1 MTKAL
6 SNTGLSDSD
15 LKIIQDTVASIA
27 EIDQVILF
35 GSRAKATYKLG
46 SDVDLVIKSKD
57 MNDHSA
63 NLVAELLNEQS
74 PLPYFFDVLT
84 YSCIHEPKL
93 LEHIDRVGILLF
105 DRIDKAHSSTG

>member
-63 NLVAELLNEQS
+63 NLVAELLNEES

-84 YSCIHEPKL
+84 YSRIHEPKL

-105 DRIDKAHSSTG
+105 DRIDKTHSSTV